1 MPPPKKKA
9 EFSNYNV
16 LVTEELSLLSF
27 LNESYIS
34 FHKLQ
39 VVGNI
44 SHGTESYDFPSI
56 FLKYCL
62 MTQGHVKKIK

>member
-9 EFSNYNV
+9 VFSNYNV

-44 SHGTESYDFPSI
+44 SHGTESYDFPST
-56 FLKYCL
+56 F
-62 MTQGHVKKIK
+62 